1 MDKLLDELK
10 ALLEDEVALHEGLR
24 ADLAFEAEHD
34 GELSS
39 ADFLN
44 LQQCKYY
51 RVNQIEGLEE
61 RRLEQVRELAGHWQV
76 DPRKLTLRE
85 IIARSPE
92 TLGEAFQGHHDALC
106 ALVEEIRRLARET
119 GANAQARLKA
129 IDATLAV
136 IGEAVKMH
144 PTYSEAGRLQKRTP
158 TFKHTS
164 A

>member
-1 MDKLLDELK
+1 MEKLLNDLK
-10 ALLEDEVALHEGLR
+10 ALLGEEVALHEGLK
-24 ADLAFEAEHD
+24 ADLTVESVQD
-34 GELSS
+34 GQL
-39 ADFLN
+39 AAGDFLR
-44 LQQCKYY
+44 LQQRKYY
-51 RVNQIEGLEE
+51 WINQIEAIEA
-61 RRLEQVRELAGHWQV
+61 RRLEQVRELAGQWAL
-76 DPRKLTLRE
+76 DPRKLTLRA
-85 IIARSPE
+85 IIARVGDPLDAE
-92 TLGEAFQGHHDALC
+92 FQGYHAALTH
-106 ALVEEIRRLARET
+106 LVEEVRHLARET